1 VTVLE
6 ASAGTGKT
14 YTIAALAARYVTSGI
29 PLHEILLVT
38 FTRLAT
44 GELRERVRERILQA
58 QEGLTR
64 VLDGQPAPDDEVV
77 LLLAA
82 GPADE
87 VRDRRD
93 LLTRALADF
102 DAATISTTHGFCR
115 EALGGLGIVGD
126 VEHGSDV
133 TEDAFDLLEDVVDDL
148 YVRRFGRR
156 DTPAFSR
163 REAGAIARAAVTNPR
178 ATILPLEVTGDDL
191 RRCAPDWPA
200 QRARSSNDASDGSGS

>member
-44 GELRERVRERILQA
+44 GELRERVRERLLQA
-58 QEGLTR
+58 EEGLTR

-77 LLLAA
+77 QLLAT

-87 VRDRRD
+87 VRIRRD
-93 LLTRALADF
+93 RLTHALADF
-102 DAATISTTHGFCR
+102 DAATIATTHGFCL
-115 EALGGLGIVGD
+115 EALSGLGIVGD
-126 VEHGSDV
+126 VEHGYDV
-133 TEDAFDLLEDVVDDL
+133 TEDAFDLLEDGAWVA
-148 YVRRFGRR
+148 FTIK
-156 DTPAFSR
+156 DTFLS
-163 REAGAIARAAVTNPR
+163 
-178 ATILPLEVTGDDL
+178 GD
-191 RRCAPDWPA
+191 
-200 QRARSSNDASDGSGS
+200 DGSGFAGLVRELVSSGRLELQAGRRYRHRLAVDGTPLFYAAPVGVKQGSPG